1 MSLLEIT
8 ESLSRLHHIR
18 PSRSKGQN
26 FLIDEE
32 AYKAMIEAAGL
43 EKNDTVLEVGPG
55 LGFLTERL
63 AKRTQKVITVELDDK
78 LAAVLRRRLSD
89 EKITNVEVYNE
100 DILNFTGRWVE
111 AVQQAGERLVVVA
124 NLPYNISSLFLRNF
138 ISGNIADVKPR
149 RLTLMLQ
156 KEVAERLVAPAG
168 EMSIL
173 SVSVQLYARPQ
184 IMKIIPAK
192 SFWPAPEIAS
202 AVVSIERSDAMLKEL
217 SAANISEKSFFR
229 IVKIGFSARRK
240 MIKANLAAG
249 LRIPLTESV
258 RRLEAAGIAPT
269 VRAQELT
276 LQEWLKIVVEFREF
290 VV

>member
-8 ESLSRLHHIR
+8 RSLSQLHNIK

-26 FLIDEE
+26 FLIDES
-32 AYKAMIEAAGL
+32 AYEAMIEAAQL
-43 EKNDTVLEVGPG
+43 TKNDVVLEVGPG

-63 AKRTQKVITVELDDK
+63 AKRTQKVITVELDDN
-78 LAAVLRRRLSD
+78 LAAVLNNRLLT
-89 EKITNVEVYNE
+89 EKISNVEVFNE
-100 DILNFTGRWVE
+100 DILNFTGEWVT
-111 AVQQAGERLVVVA
+111 AAKAAGEKLVVVA

-138 ISGNIADVKPR
+138 ISGNIAGLKPK

-156 KEVAERLVAPAG
+156 KEVGERLVAPAG

-173 SVSVQLYARPQ
+173 AVSVQLYARPR
-184 IMKIIPAK
+184 IAKIIPAA

-202 AVVSIERSDAMLKEL
+202 AVVVIERQENFLEELARLK
-217 SAANISEKSFFR
+217 ISEKNFFR

-249 LRIPLTESV
+249 LHIHVTEAV
-258 RRLEAAGIAPT
+258 ERLETAGIKSTA
-269 VRAQELT
+269 RAQELSIE
-276 LQEWLKIVVEFREF
+276 EWIKTVVAFGEFM
-290 VV
+290 V